1 MADLGRCPDDAAP
14 RFRVAAALAVLDMGA
29 EIGDLER
36 EVVYASDSTFMI
48 LTCPD
53 CATRYSVPDQ
63 QLGAAGRTVR
73 CAACGARWTARA
85 EEPLELSPEPVFDAV
100 AHVEPEAAPTL
111 AADEL
116 PKLFRDRAQAKLKER
131 QAAAAGVVWAGMAGV
146 FALILG
152 VTVIMRQDVA
162 RVFPRAAGAY
172 AMAGL
177 PVNLVGL
184 TIEGQHA
191 QPTLIDGHAAL
202 TVTGALRNIRD
213 TAIAPPPLK
222 ISLLNPAGRAVA
234 VKIEY
239 PSGTIP
245 PGEARHFVVNMLDPP
260 VSATDVEIVFVPD
273 APRLKATPARPMPA
287 ATKLSLRGA
296 ADAVTP
302 PAAQGPLVPAINAQ
316 DAKPLPSSSPYA
328 LPQGR

>member
-1 MADLGRCPDDAAP
+1 
-14 RFRVAAALAVLDMGA
+14 MGA
-29 EIGDLER
+29 EIGDLGN

-63 QLGAAGRTVR
+63 QLGPEGRTVR

-85 EEPLELSPEPVFDAV
+85 EEPLELSPEPVLDA
-100 AHVEPEAAPTL
+100 APAEEPAAAPTL

-131 QAAAAGVVWAGMAGV
+131 QAVATGVVWAGMAGV

-152 VTVIMRQDVA
+152 MTVILRQDVA
-162 RVFPRAAGAY
+162 RIFPRAAGAY

-191 QPTLIDGHAAL
+191 QPTLMEGHAAL
-202 TVTGALRNIRD
+202 TVTGALRNVRD
-213 TAIAPPPLK
+213 FAITPPPLK
-222 ISLLNPAGRAVA
+222 ISLLNPAGRPVA

-239 PSGTIP
+239 PSGSIP

-260 VSATDVEIVFVPD
+260 ISATDVEIVFAPD
-273 APRLKATPARPMPA
+273 APQRKAVPAPA
-287 ATKLSLRGA
+287 VPAPTKLSLRGA
-296 ADAVTP
+296 ADVSAP
-302 PAAQGPLVPAINAQ
+302 APAAQGPLVPAITAQ

>member
-1 MADLGRCPDDAAP
+1 
-14 RFRVAAALAVLDMGA
+14 
-29 EIGDLER
+29 
-36 EVVYASDSTFMI
+36 MI

-63 QLGAAGRTVR
+63 QLGPDGRTVR

-85 EEPLELSPEPVFDAV
+85 EEPLDLSPEPVLETERE
-100 AHVEPEAAPTL
+100 EPVPAPML

-116 PKLFRDRAQAKLKER
+116 PKIFRDRAQAKLKER
-131 QAAAAGVVWAGMAGV
+131 QAVATGVVWAGMAGV

-162 RVFPRAAGAY
+162 RIFPRAAGAY

-213 TAIAPPPLK
+213 KAIIAPPLK
-222 ISLLNPAGRAVA
+222 ISLLNPAGREVA
-234 VKIEY
+234 VKLGY
-239 PSGTIP
+239 PAGPPIP
-245 PGEARHFVVNMLDPP
+245 PGEARHFTVNMLDPP
-260 VSATDVEIVFVPD
+260 ISATDVEIVFALD
-273 APRLKATPARPMPA
+273 APRRKVVPAPA
-287 ATKLSLRGA
+287 VPAPTKLSLRGA
-296 ADAVTP
+296 ADITP
-302 PAAQGPLVPAINAQ
+302 ATPQVQGPLVPAINAP

-328 LPQGR
+328 LHQTR

>member
-1 MADLGRCPDDAAP
+1 
-14 RFRVAAALAVLDMGA
+14 MGA
-29 EIGDLER
+29 EIGDLDR

-63 QLGAAGRTVR
+63 QLGPDGRTVR

-85 EEPLELSPEPVFDAV
+85 EEPLELAADPLFDEAPKEPEPG
-100 AHVEPEAAPTL
+100 PTL

-131 QAAAAGVVWAGMAGV
+131 QAVASGVVWAGMAGV

-162 RVFPRAAGAY
+162 RIFPRAAGAY

-177 PVNLVGL
+177 PVNLIGL

-213 TAIAPPPLK
+213 KAIIAPPLK
-222 ISLLNPAGRAVA
+222 ISLLNPAGREVA
-234 VKIEY
+234 VKLGY
-239 PSGTIP
+239 PAGPPIP
-245 PGEARHFVVNMLDPP
+245 PGEARHFTVNMLDPP
-260 VSATDVEIVFVPD
+260 ISATDVEIVFVPD
-273 APRLKATPARPMPA
+273 APHRKATPAPA
-287 ATKLSLRGA
+287 VPAPAKLSLRGA
-296 ADAVTP
+296 ADVSAAPQTP
-302 PAAQGPLVPAINAQ
+302 QGPLVPAINAQ

-328 LPQGR
+328 LPQAR

>member
-1 MADLGRCPDDAAP
+1 M
-14 RFRVAAALAVLDMGA
+14 
-29 EIGDLER
+29 
-36 EVVYASDSTFMI
+36 
-48 LTCPD
+48 
-53 CATRYSVPDQ
+53 
-63 QLGAAGRTVR
+63 
-73 CAACGARWTARA
+73 A
-85 EEPLELSPEPVFDAV
+85 EEPLDLSPEPVVDIA
-100 AHVEPEAAPTL
+100 EPEEPAPAPTL

-131 QAAAAGVVWAGMAGV
+131 QAVATGVVWAGMAGV

-162 RVFPRAAGAY
+162 RIFPRAAGAY

-213 TAIAPPPLK
+213 KAIVAPPLK
-222 ISLLNPAGRAVA
+222 ISLLNVAGREVA
-234 VKIEY
+234 VKLGY
-239 PSGTIP
+239 PAGPPIP
-245 PGEARHFVVNMLDPP
+245 PGEARHFPVNMLDPP
-260 VSATDVEIVFVPD
+260 ISATDVEIVFVPD
-273 APRLKATPARPMPA
+273 APRRKAAPAPA
-287 ATKLSLRGA
+287 VPAPAKLSLRGA
-296 ADAVTP
+296 ADVSVP
-302 PAAQGPLVPAINAQ
+302 PPPQGPLVPAISAQ

>member
-1 MADLGRCPDDAAP
+1 
-14 RFRVAAALAVLDMGA
+14 
-29 EIGDLER
+29 
-36 EVVYASDSTFMI
+36 MI

-63 QLGAAGRTVR
+63 QLGPAGRTVR

-85 EEPLELSPEPVFDAV
+85 EEPLDLSPEPVLD
-100 AHVEPEAAPTL
+100 VEPEAPVPEPAF

-116 PKLFRDRAQAKLKER
+116 PKLFRERAQAKLKER
-131 QAAAAGVVWAGMAGV
+131 QAVATGVVWAGMAGV

-152 VTVIMRQDVA
+152 VTVVMRQDVA

-191 QPTLIDGHAAL
+191 QPTLIEGHAAL

-260 VSATDVEIVFVPD
+260 ISATDVEIVFALD
-273 APRLKATPARPMPA
+273 APRRKNVPAPAVPA

-296 ADAVTP
+296 ADVVALPVT
-302 PAAQGPLVPAINAQ
+302 QGPLVPAITAQ
-316 DAKPLPSSSPYA
+316 DAKPLPSFSPYA

>member
-1 MADLGRCPDDAAP
+1 
-14 RFRVAAALAVLDMGA
+14 MGA
-29 EIGDLER
+29 EIGDLDK

-63 QLGAAGRTVR
+63 QLGPEGRTVR

-85 EEPLELSPEPVFDAV
+85 EEPLELSPEPVLD
-100 AHVEPEAAPTL
+100 AAPAEEPAAASL

-116 PKLFRDRAQAKLKER
+116 PKIFRDRAQAKLKER
-131 QAAAAGVVWAGMAGV
+131 QAVAVGVVWAGMAGV

-152 VTVIMRQDVA
+152 VTVILRQDVA
-162 RVFPRAAGAY
+162 RIFPRAAGAY

-191 QPTLIDGHAAL
+191 QPTLMEGHAAL
-202 TVTGALRNIRD
+202 T
-213 TAIAPPPLK
+213 
-222 ISLLNPAGRAVA
+222 VA

-239 PSGTIP
+239 PSGSIP

-260 VSATDVEIVFVPD
+260 ISATDVEIVFVPD
-273 APRLKATPARPMPA
+273 APQRKAVPAPA
-287 ATKLSLRGA
+287 APAPTKLSLRGA
-296 ADAVTP
+296 ASITAPASVT
-302 PAAQGPLVPAINAQ
+302 QGPLVPALNAQ
-316 DAKPLPSSSPYA
+316 DAKPLPSTSPYA

>member
-1 MADLGRCPDDAAP
+1 
-14 RFRVAAALAVLDMGA
+14 MGA
-29 EIGDLER
+29 EISDLDR

-63 QLGAAGRTVR
+63 QLGPAGRTVR

-85 EEPLELSPEPVFDAV
+85 EEPLELSPEPAFDA
-100 AHVEPEAAPTL
+100 EPEEPAVAPTL

-131 QAAAAGVVWAGMAGV
+131 QAVATGVVWAGMAGV

-162 RVFPRAAGAY
+162 RIFPRAAGAY

-202 TVTGALRNIRD
+202 TVSGALRNIRD
-213 TAIAPPPLK
+213 RAIVAPPLK
-222 ISLLNPAGRAVA
+222 ISLLDPAGRAVA
-234 VKIEY
+234 VKFED
-239 PSGTIP
+239 PAGASIP
-245 PGEARHFVVNMLDPP
+245 PGEARHFVVNLLDPP
-260 VSATDVEIVFVPD
+260 ISATDVEIVFAMD
-273 APRLKATPARPMPA
+273 APRRKAVPAPA
-287 ATKLSLRGA
+287 VPAPTKLSLRGV
-296 ADAVTP
+296 ADATAPPVT
-302 PAAQGPLVPAINAQ
+302 QGPLVPAINAQ

-328 LPQGR
+328 LPQPH